1 MFTKSKEK
9 EEKISK
15 NNKKRNIILIVA
27 GVLLLI
33 VILFLLWFFNRKFE
47 VTFDYNNGTKEEV
60 VYVKYNKTINSK
72 DVKTKEDLG
81 EQFIDWYL
89 ILEEKDGKDVL
100 ADKPY
105 DFKTKINKNIKL
117 KAVYEGVVETI
128 TVTFDSKG
136 GSNVDAITIN
146 KGTELTLPKD
156 PTYKGYTFKGWVDVN
171 DRPIYDKALLSED
184 TTLYAKWKKVEQK
197 KETPKQEKKE
207 VEEKKEPP
215 KQEKKEEPTIEVKPE
230 KITLSL
236 SRDTIHY
243 NGIKTA
249 KASAK
254 VENAT
259 GDVTYSLSNTLCM
272 GIDAKT
278 GVITAKNNGAC
289 SKGAA
294 IKVYAKTPSG
304 TTAEQTIYYEK
315 DLELTSKGESYSK
328 YASFYGDSD
337 GYYVTANQNVTWDV
351 TLTSSVSYEYTYKDF
366 ISETSTSV
374 KGGYTFD
381 TIVASTGAISRV
393 SGDVRLHAKT
403 KAEQKFFVDIKMPV
417 A

>member
-1 MFTKSKEK
+1 MEKNKNETK
-9 EEKISK
+9 KIK
-15 NNKKRNIILIVA
+15 LIVLTL
-27 GVLLLI
+27 LLLI
-33 VILFLLWFFNRKFE
+33 IIGAISFCIWFFNRKFE
-47 VTFDYNNGTKEEV
+47 ITFDLNNGTKSDV
-60 VYVKYNKTINSK
+60 VLVKYNKTIDDEDIKGK
-72 DVKTKEDLG
+72 DKLG
-81 EQFIDWYL
+81 EKFIGWFL
-89 ILEEKDGKDVL
+89 VVGQKDGEDIL
-100 ADKPY
+100 ADKPF
-105 DFKTKINKNIKL
+105 DFSTEIKENIKL
-117 KAVYEGVVETI
+117 KAVYEGIVEKITI
-128 TVTFDSKG
+128 KFDTKG
-136 GSNVDAITIN
+136 GSKISPITIN
-146 KGTELTLPKD
+146 KGEVLILPKN
-156 PTYKGYTFKGWVDVN
+156 PTLKENIFKGWVDKN
-171 DRPIYDKALLSED
+171 EKPIYNKALLAED
-184 TTLYAKWKKVEQK
+184 TTLYAKWEKVK
-197 KETPKQEKKE
+197 VEKKE
-207 VEEKKEPP
+207 EPKIEEP
-215 KQEKKEEPTIEVKPE
+215 KKEEPTIEVKPE

-304 TTAEQTIYYEK
+304 TTAEKTIYYEK
-315 DLELTSKGESYSK
+315 DLVLTSKGESYSK
-328 YASFYGDSD
+328 YASFYGDNN

-366 ISETSTSV
+366 ISKTPTSV

-393 SGDVRLHAKT
+393 TGDVRLHAKT
-403 KAEQKFFVDIKMPV
+403 KAEQKFFIDIKKYV

>member
-1 MFTKSKEK
+1 MITKSKEK
-9 EEKISK
+9 EDKTST

-27 GVLLLI
+27 GLLLLI
-33 VILFLLWFFNRKFE
+33 IIFFLLWFFNRKFE
-47 VTFDYNNGTKEEV
+47 VTFDYNNGTKEEA

-105 DFKTKINKNIKL
+105 DFKTKINKNTKL

-146 KGTELTLPKD
+146 KGTELTLPKN

-184 TTLYAKWKKVEQK
+184 TTLYAKWKKVEEK
-197 KETPKQEKKE
+197 KETPKQE
-207 VEEKKEPP
+207 
-215 KQEKKEEPTIEVKPE
+215 QQEEPTIEVKPE

-289 SKGAA
+289 SKGAE

-328 YASFYGDSD
+328 YASFYGDSND
-337 GYYVTANQNVTWDV
+337 YYVTANQNVTWDV
-351 TLTSSVSYEYTYKDF
+351 TLTSSVSYEYTYNDF
-366 ISETSTSV
+366 ISKTSTSV

-403 KAEQKFFVDIKMPV
+403 KAEQKFFVDIKRV
-417 A
+417 IN

>member
-1 MFTKSKEK
+1 MITKSKEK
-9 EEKISK
+9 EDKTST

-27 GVLLLI
+27 GLLLLI
-33 VILFLLWFFNRKFE
+33 IILFLLWFFNRKFE
-47 VTFDYNNGTKEEV
+47 VTFDYNNGTKEEA

-72 DVKTKEDLG
+72 DVKSKEDLR

-89 ILEEKDGKDVL
+89 ILEEKDVKDVL

-105 DFKTKINKNIKL
+105 DFKTRINKNTKL

-146 KGTELTLPKD
+146 KGTELTLPKN

-184 TTLYAKWKKVEQK
+184 TTLYAKWKKVEEK
-197 KETPKQEKKE
+197 KET
-207 VEEKKEPP
+207 P

-289 SKGAA
+289 SKGAE

-328 YASFYGDSD
+328 YASFYGDSN

-366 ISETSTSV
+366 ISKTSTSV

-403 KAEQKFFVDIKMPV
+403 KAGQKFFVDIKRV
-417 A
+417 IN

>member
-1 MFTKSKEK
+1 MITKSKEK
-9 EEKISK
+9 EDKTST

-27 GVLLLI
+27 GLLLLI
-33 VILFLLWFFNRKFE
+33 IILFLLWFFNRKFE
-47 VTFDYNNGTKEEV
+47 VTFDYNNGTKEEA

-105 DFKTKINKNIKL
+105 DFKTRINKNTKL

-146 KGTELTLPKD
+146 KGTELTLPKN

-184 TTLYAKWKKVEQK
+184 TTLYAKWKKVEEK
-197 KETPKQEKKE
+197 KET
-207 VEEKKEPP
+207 P

-289 SKGAA
+289 SKGAE

-328 YASFYGDSD
+328 YASFYGDSN

-366 ISETSTSV
+366 ISKTSTSV

-403 KAEQKFFVDIKMPV
+403 KAEQKFFVDIKRDIN
-417 A
+417 

>member
-1 MFTKSKEK
+1 MITKSKEK
-9 EEKISK
+9 EDKTST

-27 GVLLLI
+27 GLLLLI
-33 VILFLLWFFNRKFE
+33 IILFLLWFFNRKFE
-47 VTFDYNNGTKEEV
+47 VTFDYNNGTKEEA

-105 DFKTKINKNIKL
+105 DFKTKINKNTKL

-146 KGTELTLPKD
+146 KGTELTLPKN

-184 TTLYAKWKKVEQK
+184 TTLYAKWKKVEEK
-197 KETPKQEKKE
+197 KET
-207 VEEKKEPP
+207 P

-249 KASAK
+249 KANAK

-289 SKGAA
+289 SKGAE

-315 DLELTSKGESYSK
+315 DLALIHENTTYTKDDRTSGR
-328 YASFYGDSD
+328 GDTFT
-337 GYYVTANQNVTWDV
+337 VNANQNVTWNIDV
-351 TLTSSVSYEYTYKDF
+351 AVKPSYNYTYNDYKNK
-366 ISETSTSV
+366 TATSV
-374 KGGYTFD
+374 TGGYKID
-381 TIVASTGAISRV
+381 SIVESTGDISRITTDVKV
-393 SGDVRLHAKT
+393 SATT
-403 KAEQKFFVDIKMPV
+403 KAGQKISLVINQYV

>member
-1 MFTKSKEK
+1 MITKSKEK
-9 EEKISK
+9 EDKTST

-27 GVLLLI
+27 GLLLLI
-33 VILFLLWFFNRKFE
+33 IILFLLWFFNRKFE
-47 VTFDYNNGTKEEV
+47 VTFDYNNGTKEEA

-105 DFKTKINKNIKL
+105 DFKTKINKNTKL

-146 KGTELTLPKD
+146 KGTELTLPKN

-184 TTLYAKWKKVEQK
+184 TTLYAKWKKVEEK
-197 KETPKQEKKE
+197 KETPKQE
-207 VEEKKEPP
+207 
-215 KQEKKEEPTIEVKPE
+215 QQEEPTIEVKPE

-366 ISETSTSV
+366 ISKTSTSV

-393 SGDVRLHAKT
+393 SGDVTLHAKT
-403 KAEQKFFVDIKMPV
+403 KAEQKFFVDIKMEV
-417 A
+417 N

>member
-1 MFTKSKEK
+1 MEKNKNETK
-9 EEKISK
+9 KIK
-15 NNKKRNIILIVA
+15 LIVLTL
-27 GVLLLI
+27 LLLI
-33 VILFLLWFFNRKFE
+33 IIGAISFCIWFFNRKFE
-47 VTFDYNNGTKEEV
+47 ITFDLNNGTKSDV
-60 VYVKYNKTINSK
+60 VLVKYNKTIDDEDIKGK
-72 DVKTKEDLG
+72 DKLG
-81 EQFIDWYL
+81 EKFIGWFL
-89 ILEEKDGKDVL
+89 VVGQKDGKDVL
-100 ADKPY
+100 ADKPF
-105 DFKTKINKNIKL
+105 DFSTEIKENIKL
-117 KAVYEGVVETI
+117 KAVYEGIVEKITI
-128 TVTFDSKG
+128 KFDTKG
-136 GSNVDAITIN
+136 GSKISPITIN
-146 KGTELTLPKD
+146 KGEVLILPKN
-156 PTYKGYTFKGWVDVN
+156 PTLKENIFKGWVDKN
-171 DRPIYDKALLSED
+171 EKPIYNKALLAED
-184 TTLYAKWKKVEQK
+184 TTLYAKWEKVK
-197 KETPKQEKKE
+197 VEKKE
-207 VEEKKEPP
+207 EPKIEEP
-215 KQEKKEEPTIEVKPE
+215 KKEEPTIEVKPE

-328 YASFYGDSD
+328 YASFYGDSN

-351 TLTSSVSYEYTYKDF
+351 TLTSSVNYEYSYKNF
-366 ISETSTSV
+366 ISKTPTSV

-393 SGDVRLHAKT
+393 TGDVRLHAKT
-403 KAEQKFFVDIKMPV
+403 KAEQKFFIDIKKYV

>member
-1 MFTKSKEK
+1 MITKSKE
-9 EEKISK
+9 EEKTSK

-27 GVLLLI
+27 GLLLLI

-117 KAVYEGVVETI
+117 KAVYEGVIETI

-156 PTYKGYTFKGWVDVN
+156 PTYKGWVDVN
-171 DRPIYDKALLSED
+171 DIPIYDKALLSED
-184 TTLYAKWKKVEQK
+184 TTLYAKWKKVEKK
-197 KETPKQEKKE
+197 KET
-207 VEEKKEPP
+207 P

-315 DLELTSKGESYSK
+315 DLVLTSKGESYSK
-328 YASFYGDSD
+328 YASFYGDSN

-351 TLTSSVSYEYTYKDF
+351 TLTSSESFEYTYKDF
-366 ISETSTSV
+366 ISKTSTSV

-403 KAEQKFFVDIKMPV
+403 KAEQKFFVDIKRDIN
-417 A
+417 

>member
-9 EEKISK
+9 EEKTSK

-27 GVLLLI
+27 GLLLLI

-47 VTFDYNNGTKEEV
+47 VTFDYNNGIKEEV

-156 PTYKGYTFKGWVDVN
+156 PTYKGYTFKGWVDAN

-184 TTLYAKWKKVEQK
+184 TTLYAKWGK
-197 KETPKQEKKE
+197 
-207 VEEKKEPP
+207 VEEKKEIPKQEPPKEETP

-328 YASFYGDSD
+328 YASFYGDSN

-351 TLTSSVSYEYTYKDF
+351 TKTSSESYEYTYKDF
-366 ISETSTSV
+366 ISKTSTSV

-403 KAEQKFFVDIKMPV
+403 KAEQKFFVDIKRDIN
-417 A
+417 

>member
-9 EEKISK
+9 EEKTSK

-27 GVLLLI
+27 GLLLLI

-47 VTFDYNNGTKEEV
+47 VTFDYSNGTKEEV

-184 TTLYAKWKKVEQK
+184 TTLYAKWKKVEEK
-197 KETPKQEKKE
+197 KET
-207 VEEKKEPP
+207 P

-315 DLELTSKGESYSK
+315 DLVLTSKGESYSK
-328 YASFYGDSD
+328 YASFYGDSN

-351 TLTSSVSYEYTYKDF
+351 TLTSSESFEYTYKDF
-366 ISETSTSV
+366 ISKTSTSV
-374 KGGYTFD
+374 KGGYSFD
-381 TIVASTGAISRV
+381 TIIASTGAIYRI

-403 KAEQKFFVDIKMPV
+403 KAEQKFFVDIKRDIN
-417 A
+417 

>member
-1 MFTKSKEK
+1 MITKSKEK
-9 EEKISK
+9 EDKTST

-27 GVLLLI
+27 GLLLLI
-33 VILFLLWFFNRKFE
+33 IILFLLWFFNRKFE
-47 VTFDYNNGTKEEV
+47 VTFDYNNGTKEEA

-105 DFKTKINKNIKL
+105 DFKTKINKNTKL

-146 KGTELTLPKD
+146 KGTELTLPKN

-184 TTLYAKWKKVEQK
+184 TTLYAKWKKVEEK
-197 KETPKQEKKE
+197 KETPKQE
-207 VEEKKEPP
+207 
-215 KQEKKEEPTIEVKPE
+215 QQEEPTIEVKPE

-243 NGIKTA
+243 NGIKIA

-328 YASFYGDSD
+328 YASFYGDSN

-366 ISETSTSV
+366 ISKTSTSV

-403 KAEQKFFVDIKMPV
+403 KAEQKFFVDIKRDIN
-417 A
+417 

>member
-1 MFTKSKEK
+1 MITKSKEK
-9 EEKISK
+9 EDKTST

-27 GVLLLI
+27 GLLLLI
-33 VILFLLWFFNRKFE
+33 IIFFLLWFFNRKFE
-47 VTFDYNNGTKEEV
+47 VTFDYNNGTKEEA

-105 DFKTKINKNIKL
+105 DFKTKINKNTKL

-146 KGTELTLPKD
+146 KGTELTLPKN

-184 TTLYAKWKKVEQK
+184 TTLYAKWKKVEEK
-197 KETPKQEKKE
+197 KETPKQE
-207 VEEKKEPP
+207 
-215 KQEKKEEPTIEVKPE
+215 QQEEPTIEVKPE

-289 SKGAA
+289 SKGAE

-328 YASFYGDSD
+328 YASFYGDSND
-337 GYYVTANQNVTWDV
+337 YYVTANQNVTWDV
-351 TLTSSVSYEYTYKDF
+351 TLTSSVSYEYTYNDF
-366 ISETSTSV
+366 ISKTSTSV

-403 KAEQKFFVDIKMPV
+403 KAEQKFFVDIKRDIN
-417 A
+417 

>member
-9 EEKISK
+9 EEKTSK

-27 GVLLLI
+27 GLLLLI
-33 VILFLLWFFNRKFE
+33 VIFLLWFFNRKFE

-136 GSNVDAITIN
+136 GSNVAAITIN
-146 KGTELTLPKD
+146 KGEKLILPKN
-156 PTYKGYTFKGWVDVN
+156 PTLKGNIFKGWVDKN
-171 DRPIYDKALLSED
+171 ETPIYNKALLAED
-184 TTLYAKWKKVEQK
+184 TTLYAKWEKVK
-197 KETPKQEKKE
+197 VEKKE
-207 VEEKKEPP
+207 EPKKEEPK
-215 KQEKKEEPTIEVKPE
+215 KQEPKKEEPKKEEPTIEVKPE

-328 YASFYGDSD
+328 YASFYGDSN

-366 ISETSTSV
+366 ISKTSTSV
-374 KGGYTFD
+374 KGGYNFD

-403 KAEQKFFVDIKMPV
+403 KAEQKFFVDIKREIN
-417 A
+417 

>member
-9 EEKISK
+9 EEKTSK

-27 GVLLLI
+27 GLLLLI

-47 VTFDYNNGTKEEV
+47 VTFDYNNGIKEEV

-117 KAVYEGVVETI
+117 KAVYERAVETI

-156 PTYKGYTFKGWVDVN
+156 PTYKGYTFKGWVDAN

-184 TTLYAKWKKVEQK
+184 TTLYAKWGK
-197 KETPKQEKKE
+197 
-207 VEEKKEPP
+207 VEEKKEIPKQEPPKEETP

-328 YASFYGDSD
+328 YASFYGDSN

-366 ISETSTSV
+366 ISKTSTSV

-403 KAEQKFFVDIKMPV
+403 KAEQKFFVDIKRDIN
-417 A
+417 

>member
-1 MFTKSKEK
+1 MEK
-9 EEKISK
+9 NK
-15 NNKKRNIILIVA
+15 NKKLKIIVLTL
-27 GVLLLI
+27 LLLI
-33 VILFLLWFFNRKFE
+33 IIVAISFCIWFFNRKFE
-47 VTFDYNNGTKEEV
+47 ITFDLNNGTKSDV
-60 VYVKYNKTINSK
+60 VLVKYNKTIDDEDIKGK
-72 DVKTKEDLG
+72 DKLG
-81 EQFIDWYL
+81 EKFIGWFL
-89 ILEEKDGKDVL
+89 VVGQKDGEDVL
-100 ADKPY
+100 ADKPF
-105 DFKTKINKNIKL
+105 DFSTEIKENIKL
-117 KAVYEGVVETI
+117 KAVYEGIVEKITI
-128 TVTFDSKG
+128 KFDTKG
-136 GSNVDAITIN
+136 GSKISPITIN
-146 KGTELTLPKD
+146 KGEELILPKN
-156 PTYKGYTFKGWVDVN
+156 PTLKGNIFKGWVDKN
-171 DRPIYDKALLSED
+171 ETPIYNKALLAED
-184 TTLYAKWKKVEQK
+184 TTLYAKWEKVK
-197 KETPKQEKKE
+197 VEKKE
-207 VEEKKEPP
+207 ETKIEEP
-215 KQEKKEEPTIEVKPE
+215 KKEEPTVEVKPE

-249 KASAK
+249 KAIAK

-289 SKGAA
+289 SNGAA

-304 TTAEQTIYYEK
+304 TTAEKTIYYEK
-315 DLELTSKGESYSK
+315 DLVLTSKGESYSK
-328 YASFYGDSD
+328 YASFYGDNN

-351 TLTSSVSYEYTYKDF
+351 TLTSSVNYEYSYKNF
-366 ISETSTSV
+366 ISKTPTSV

-403 KAEQKFFVDIKMPV
+403 KAEQKFFIDIKMYV

>member
-1 MFTKSKEK
+1 MITKSKEK
-9 EEKISK
+9 EDKTST

-27 GVLLLI
+27 GLLLLI
-33 VILFLLWFFNRKFE
+33 IILFLLWFFNRKFE
-47 VTFDYNNGTKEEV
+47 VTFDYNNGTKEEA

-105 DFKTKINKNIKL
+105 DFKTKINKNTKL

-146 KGTELTLPKD
+146 KGTELTLPKN

-184 TTLYAKWKKVEQK
+184 TTLYAKWKKVEEK
-197 KETPKQEKKE
+197 KETPKQE
-207 VEEKKEPP
+207 
-215 KQEKKEEPTIEVKPE
+215 QQEEPTIEVKPE

-272 GIDAKT
+272 DIDAKT

-328 YASFYGDSD
+328 YASFYGDSND
-337 GYYVTANQNVTWDV
+337 YYVTANQNVTWDV
-351 TLTSSVSYEYTYKDF
+351 TLTSSVSYEYTYNDF
-366 ISETSTSV
+366 ISKTSTSV

-403 KAEQKFFVDIKMPV
+403 KAEQKFFVDIKRNIN
-417 A
+417 

>member
-1 MFTKSKEK
+1 MLTKSKEK
-9 EEKISK
+9 EEKTSK
-15 NNKKRNIILIVA
+15 NNKKRNIILIVV
-27 GVLLLI
+27 GLLLLI

-117 KAVYEGVVETI
+117 KAVYEGMVETI

-156 PTYKGYTFKGWVDVN
+156 PTYKGYTFKGWVDAN

-184 TTLYAKWKKVEQK
+184 TTLYAKWGK
-197 KETPKQEKKE
+197 
-207 VEEKKEPP
+207 VEEKKEIPKQEPPKEETP

-328 YASFYGDSD
+328 YASFYGDSN

-366 ISETSTSV
+366 ISKTSTSV

-403 KAEQKFFVDIKMPV
+403 KAEQKFFVDIKRDIN
-417 A
+417 

>member
-9 EEKISK
+9 EEKNSK
-15 NNKKRNIILIVA
+15 HNKKRNIILIVA
-27 GVLLLI
+27 GLLLLI

-156 PTYKGYTFKGWVDVN
+156 PTYKGYAFKGWVDVN

-184 TTLYAKWKKVEQK
+184 TTLYAKWKKVEEK
-197 KETPKQEKKE
+197 KET
-207 VEEKKEPP
+207 P

-328 YASFYGDSD
+328 YASFYGDSN

-366 ISETSTSV
+366 ISKTSTSV

-403 KAEQKFFVDIKMPV
+403 KAEQKFFVDIKRDIN
-417 A
+417 

>member
-9 EEKISK
+9 EEKTSK

-27 GVLLLI
+27 GLLLLI

-47 VTFDYNNGTKEEV
+47 VIFDYNNGIKEEV

-117 KAVYEGVVETI
+117 KAVYEGMVETI

-156 PTYKGYTFKGWVDVN
+156 PTYKGYTFKGWVDAN

-184 TTLYAKWKKVEQK
+184 TTLYAKWGK
-197 KETPKQEKKE
+197 
-207 VEEKKEPP
+207 VEEKKEIPKQEPPKEETP

-328 YASFYGDSD
+328 YASFYGDSN

-351 TLTSSVSYEYTYKDF
+351 TLTSSESFEYTYKDF
-366 ISETSTSV
+366 ISKTSTSV

-403 KAEQKFFVDIKMPV
+403 KAEQKFFVDIKRNIN
-417 A
+417 

>member
-9 EEKISK
+9 EEKTSK

-27 GVLLLI
+27 GLLLLI

-105 DFKTKINKNIKL
+105 DFKTKINKNTKL

-146 KGTELTLPKD
+146 KGAELTLPKD

-184 TTLYAKWKKVEQK
+184 TTLYAKWKKVEEK
-197 KETPKQEKKE
+197 KEIPKQEQPKE
-207 VEEKKEPP
+207 ETP

-328 YASFYGDSD
+328 YASFYGDSND
-337 GYYVTANQNVTWDV
+337 YYVTANQNVTWDV
-351 TLTSSVSYEYTYKDF
+351 TMTSSVSYEYTYKDF
-366 ISETSTSV
+366 ISKTSTSV

-381 TIVASTGAISRV
+381 TIVPSTGAISKIT
-393 SGDVRLHAKT
+393 GDVRLHAKT
-403 KAEQKFFVDIKMPV
+403 KAEQKFFVDIKRDIN
-417 A
+417 

>member
-1 MFTKSKEK
+1 MEKNKNETK
-9 EEKISK
+9 KIK
-15 NNKKRNIILIVA
+15 LIVLTL
-27 GVLLLI
+27 LLLI
-33 VILFLLWFFNRKFE
+33 IIGAISFCIWFFNRKFE
-47 VTFDYNNGTKEEV
+47 ITFDLNNGTKSDV
-60 VYVKYNKTINSK
+60 VLVKYNKTIDDEDIKGK
-72 DVKTKEDLG
+72 DKLG
-81 EQFIDWYL
+81 EKFIGWFL
-89 ILEEKDGKDVL
+89 VVGQKDGKDVL
-100 ADKPY
+100 ADKPF
-105 DFKTKINKNIKL
+105 DFSTEIKENIKL
-117 KAVYEGVVETI
+117 KAVYEGIVEKITI
-128 TVTFDSKG
+128 KFDTKG
-136 GSNVDAITIN
+136 GSKISPITIN
-146 KGTELTLPKD
+146 KGEVLILPKN
-156 PTYKGYTFKGWVDVN
+156 PTLKENIFKGWVDKN
-171 DRPIYDKALLSED
+171 EKPIYNKALLAED
-184 TTLYAKWKKVEQK
+184 TTLYAKWEKVK
-197 KETPKQEKKE
+197 VEKKE
-207 VEEKKEPP
+207 EPKIEEP
-215 KQEKKEEPTIEVKPE
+215 KKEEPTIEVKPE

-304 TTAEQTIYYEK
+304 TTAEKTIYYEK
-315 DLELTSKGESYSK
+315 DLVLTSKGESYSK
-328 YASFYGDSD
+328 YASFYGDNN

-351 TLTSSVSYEYTYKDF
+351 TLTSSVNYEYSYKNF
-366 ISETSTSV
+366 ISKTPTSV

-393 SGDVRLHAKT
+393 TGDVRLHAKT
-403 KAEQKFFVDIKMPV
+403 KAEQKFFIDIKKYV

>member
-9 EEKISK
+9 EEKTSK

-27 GVLLLI
+27 GLLLLI
-33 VILFLLWFFNRKFE
+33 IILFLLWFFNRKFE

-105 DFKTKINKNIKL
+105 DFKTKINKNTKL

-184 TTLYAKWKKVEQK
+184 TTLYAKW
-197 KETPKQEKKE
+197 EK
-207 VEEKKEPP
+207 VEEKKETP

-315 DLELTSKGESYSK
+315 DLKLTSKGESYSK
-328 YASFYGDSD
+328 YASFYGDSND
-337 GYYVTANQNVTWDV
+337 YYVTANQNVTWDV
-351 TLTSSVSYEYTYKDF
+351 TKTTSESYEYTYKDF
-366 ISETSTSV
+366 ISKTPTSV
-374 KGGYTFD
+374 KGGYSFD
-381 TIVASTGAISRV
+381 TIIASTGAIYRI

-403 KAEQKFFVDIKMPV
+403 KAEQKFFVDIKRDIN
-417 A
+417 

>member
-9 EEKISK
+9 EEKTSK

-27 GVLLLI
+27 GLLLLI

-47 VTFDYNNGTKEEV
+47 VTFDYNNGIKEEV

-117 KAVYEGVVETI
+117 KAVYEGMVETI

-184 TTLYAKWKKVEQK
+184 TTLYAKWKKVE
-197 KETPKQEKKE
+197 EKK
-207 VEEKKEPP
+207 KTP

-272 GIDAKT
+272 DIDAKT

-315 DLELTSKGESYSK
+315 DLVLTSKGESYSK
-328 YASFYGDSD
+328 YASFYGDSN

-351 TLTSSVSYEYTYKDF
+351 TLTSSESFEYTYKDF
-366 ISETSTSV
+366 ISKTSTSV
-374 KGGYTFD
+374 KGGYSFD
-381 TIVASTGAISRV
+381 TIIASTGAIYRI

-403 KAEQKFFVDIKMPV
+403 KAEQKFFVDIKRDIN
-417 A
+417 

>member
-1 MFTKSKEK
+1 MEKNKNETK
-9 EEKISK
+9 KIK
-15 NNKKRNIILIVA
+15 LIVLTL
-27 GVLLLI
+27 LLLI
-33 VILFLLWFFNRKFE
+33 IIGAISFCIWFFNRKFE
-47 VTFDYNNGTKEEV
+47 ITFDLNNGTKSDV
-60 VYVKYNKTINSK
+60 VLVKYNKTIDDEDIKGK
-72 DVKTKEDLG
+72 DKLG
-81 EQFIDWYL
+81 EKFIGWFL
-89 ILEEKDGKDVL
+89 VVGQKDGEDVL
-100 ADKPY
+100 ADKPF
-105 DFKTKINKNIKL
+105 DFSTEIKENIKL
-117 KAVYEGVVETI
+117 KAVYEGIVEKITI
-128 TVTFDSKG
+128 KFDTKG
-136 GSNVDAITIN
+136 GSKISPITIN
-146 KGTELTLPKD
+146 KGEVLILPKN
-156 PTYKGYTFKGWVDVN
+156 PTLKGNIFKGWVDKN
-171 DRPIYDKALLSED
+171 ETPIYNKALLAED
-184 TTLYAKWKKVEQK
+184 TTLYAKWEKVK
-197 KETPKQEKKE
+197 VEKKE
-207 VEEKKEPP
+207 EPKIEEP
-215 KQEKKEEPTIEVKPE
+215 KKEEPTIEVKPE

-254 VENAT
+254 VENVT

-315 DLELTSKGESYSK
+315 DLKLTSKGESYSK
-328 YASFYGDSD
+328 YASFYGDSN

-366 ISETSTSV
+366 ISKTSTSV

-393 SGDVRLHAKT
+393 TGDVRLHAKT
-403 KAEQKFFVDIKMPV
+403 KAEQKFFVDIKNPV

>member
-1 MFTKSKEK
+1 MEKNKNETK
-9 EEKISK
+9 KIK
-15 NNKKRNIILIVA
+15 LIVLTL
-27 GVLLLI
+27 LLLI
-33 VILFLLWFFNRKFE
+33 IIGAISFCIWFFNRKFE
-47 VTFDYNNGTKEEV
+47 ITFDLNNGTKSDV
-60 VYVKYNKTINSK
+60 VLVKYNKTIDDEDIKGK
-72 DVKTKEDLG
+72 DKLG
-81 EQFIDWYL
+81 EKFIGWFL
-89 ILEEKDGKDVL
+89 VVGQKDGEDVL
-100 ADKPY
+100 ADKPF
-105 DFKTKINKNIKL
+105 DFSTEIKENIKL
-117 KAVYEGVVETI
+117 KAVYEGIVEKITI
-128 TVTFDSKG
+128 KFDTKG
-136 GSNVDAITIN
+136 GSKISPITIN
-146 KGTELTLPKD
+146 KGEELILPKN
-156 PTYKGYTFKGWVDVN
+156 PTLKGNIFKGWVDKN
-171 DRPIYDKALLSED
+171 EKPIYNKALLAED
-184 TTLYAKWKKVEQK
+184 TTLYAKWEKVK
-197 KETPKQEKKE
+197 VEKKE
-207 VEEKKEPP
+207 EPKIEEP
-215 KQEKKEEPTIEVKPE
+215 KKEEPTIEVKPE

-254 VENAT
+254 VENVT
-259 GDVTYSLSNTLCM
+259 GNVTYSLSNTLCM

-315 DLELTSKGESYSK
+315 DLKLTSKGESYSK
-328 YASFYGDSD
+328 YADFYGDSN

-366 ISETSTSV
+366 ISKTPTSV

-381 TIVASTGAISRV
+381 SIVASTGAISRV
-393 SGDVRLHAKT
+393 TGDVRLHAKT
-403 KAEQKFFVDIKMPV
+403 KAEQKFFVDIKNPV

>member
-1 MFTKSKEK
+1 MLTKSKEK
-9 EEKISK
+9 EEKTSK
-15 NNKKRNIILIVA
+15 NNKKRNIILIVV
-27 GVLLLI
+27 GLLLLI

-156 PTYKGYTFKGWVDVN
+156 PTYKGYTFKGWVDAN

-184 TTLYAKWKKVEQK
+184 TTLYAKWGK
-197 KETPKQEKKE
+197 
-207 VEEKKEPP
+207 VEEKKEIPKQEPPKEETP

-289 SKGAA
+289 SKGAE

-366 ISETSTSV
+366 ISKTSTSV

-403 KAEQKFFVDIKMPV
+403 KAEQKFFVDIKRDIN
-417 A
+417 

>member
-9 EEKISK
+9 EEKTSK

-27 GVLLLI
+27 GLLLLI

-47 VTFDYNNGTKEEV
+47 VTFDYNNGIKEEV

-117 KAVYEGVVETI
+117 KAVYERAVETI

-156 PTYKGYTFKGWVDVN
+156 PTYKGYTFKGWVDAN

-184 TTLYAKWKKVEQK
+184 TTLYAKWGK
-197 KETPKQEKKE
+197 
-207 VEEKKEPP
+207 VEEKKEIPKQEPPKEETP

-328 YASFYGDSD
+328 YASFYGDSN

-366 ISETSTSV
+366 ISKTSTSV

-403 KAEQKFFVDIKMPV
+403 KAEQKFFVDIKREIN
-417 A
+417 

>member
-9 EEKISK
+9 EEKTSK

-27 GVLLLI
+27 GLLLLI
-33 VILFLLWFFNRKFE
+33 VIFFLLWFFNRKFE

-60 VYVKYNKTINSK
+60 VHVKYNKTINSK

-184 TTLYAKWKKVEQK
+184 TTLYAKWKKVE
-197 KETPKQEKKE
+197 EKK
-207 VEEKKEPP
+207 KTP

-328 YASFYGDSD
+328 YASFYGDSN

-366 ISETSTSV
+366 ISKTSTSV

-403 KAEQKFFVDIKMPV
+403 KAEQKFFVDIKRDIN
-417 A
+417 

>member
-1 MFTKSKEK
+1 MITKSKEK
-9 EEKISK
+9 EDKTST

-27 GVLLLI
+27 GLLLLI
-33 VILFLLWFFNRKFE
+33 IILFLLWFFNRKFE
-47 VTFDYNNGTKEEV
+47 VTFDYNNGTKEEA

-72 DVKTKEDLG
+72 DVKSKEDLR

-105 DFKTKINKNIKL
+105 DFKTRINKNTKL

-146 KGTELTLPKD
+146 KGTELTLPKN

-184 TTLYAKWKKVEQK
+184 TTLYAKWKKVEEK
-197 KETPKQEKKE
+197 KET
-207 VEEKKEPP
+207 P

-289 SKGAA
+289 SKGAE

-328 YASFYGDSD
+328 YASFYGDSN
-337 GYYVTANQNVTWDV
+337 GYYITANQNVTWDV
-351 TLTSSVSYEYTYKDF
+351 TLTSSVSYEYTYNDF
-366 ISETSTSV
+366 ISKTSTSV

-403 KAEQKFFVDIKMPV
+403 KAGQKFFVDIKRV
-417 A
+417 IN

>member
-1 MFTKSKEK
+1 MEKNKNETK
-9 EEKISK
+9 KIK
-15 NNKKRNIILIVA
+15 LIVLTL
-27 GVLLLI
+27 LLLI
-33 VILFLLWFFNRKFE
+33 IIGAISFCIWFFNRKFE
-47 VTFDYNNGTKEEV
+47 ITFDLNNGTKSDV
-60 VYVKYNKTINSK
+60 VLVKYNKTIDDEDIKGK
-72 DVKTKEDLG
+72 DKLG
-81 EQFIDWYL
+81 EKFIGWFL
-89 ILEEKDGKDVL
+89 VVGQKDGEDVL
-100 ADKPY
+100 ADKPF
-105 DFKTKINKNIKL
+105 DFSTEIKENIKL
-117 KAVYEGVVETI
+117 KAVYEGIVEKITI
-128 TVTFDSKG
+128 KFDTKG
-136 GSNVDAITIN
+136 GSKISPITIN
-146 KGTELTLPKD
+146 KGEVLILPKN
-156 PTYKGYTFKGWVDVN
+156 PTLKENIFKGWVDKNEKPVYN
-171 DRPIYDKALLSED
+171 KALLAED
-184 TTLYAKWKKVEQK
+184 TTLYAKWEKVK
-197 KETPKQEKKE
+197 VEKKE
-207 VEEKKEPP
+207 EPKIEEP
-215 KQEKKEEPTIEVKPE
+215 KKEEPTIEVKPE

-304 TTAEQTIYYEK
+304 TTAEKTIYYEK

-328 YASFYGDSD
+328 YASFYGDSN

-351 TLTSSVSYEYTYKDF
+351 TFTSSQSFEYTYKDF
-366 ISETSTSV
+366 ISKTPTSV
-374 KGGYTFD
+374 KGGYSFD
-381 TIVASTGAISRV
+381 TIIASTGAIYRI

-403 KAEQKFFVDIKMPV
+403 KAEQKFFVDIKREIN
-417 A
+417 

>member
-1 MFTKSKEK
+1 MEKNKNETK
-9 EEKISK
+9 KIK
-15 NNKKRNIILIVA
+15 LIVLTL
-27 GVLLLI
+27 LLLI
-33 VILFLLWFFNRKFE
+33 IIGAISFCIWFFNRKFE
-47 VTFDYNNGTKEEV
+47 ITFDLNNGTKSDV
-60 VYVKYNKTINSK
+60 VLVKYNKTIDDEDIKGK
-72 DVKTKEDLG
+72 DKLG
-81 EQFIDWYL
+81 EKFIGWFL
-89 ILEEKDGKDVL
+89 VVGQKDGEDVL
-100 ADKPY
+100 ADKPF
-105 DFKTKINKNIKL
+105 DFSTEIKENIKL
-117 KAVYEGVVETI
+117 KAVYEGIVEKITI
-128 TVTFDSKG
+128 KFDTKG
-136 GSNVDAITIN
+136 GSKISPITIN
-146 KGTELTLPKD
+146 KGEVLILPKN
-156 PTYKGYTFKGWVDVN
+156 PTLKENIFKGWVDKN
-171 DRPIYDKALLSED
+171 ETPIYNKALLAED
-184 TTLYAKWKKVEQK
+184 TTLYAKWEKVK
-197 KETPKQEKKE
+197 VEKKE
-207 VEEKKEPP
+207 EPKIEEP
-215 KQEKKEEPTIEVKPE
+215 KKEEPTIEVKPE

-315 DLELTSKGESYSK
+315 DLKLTSKGESYSK
-328 YASFYGDSD
+328 YASFYGDSN

-351 TLTSSVSYEYTYKDF
+351 TFTSSQSFEYTYKDF
-366 ISETSTSV
+366 ISKTSTSV

-381 TIVASTGAISRV
+381 TIVPSTGAISRV

-403 KAEQKFFVDIKMPV
+403 KAEQKFFVDIKRDIN
-417 A
+417 

>member
-1 MFTKSKEK
+1 MEKNKNETK
-9 EEKISK
+9 KIK
-15 NNKKRNIILIVA
+15 LIVLTL
-27 GVLLLI
+27 LLLI
-33 VILFLLWFFNRKFE
+33 IIGAISFCIWFFNRKFE
-47 VTFDYNNGTKEEV
+47 ITFDLNNGTKSDV
-60 VYVKYNKTINSK
+60 VLVKYNKTIDDEDIKGK
-72 DVKTKEDLG
+72 DKLG
-81 EQFIDWYL
+81 EKFIGWFL
-89 ILEEKDGKDVL
+89 VVGQKDGEDVL
-100 ADKPY
+100 ADKPF
-105 DFKTKINKNIKL
+105 DFSTEIKENIKL
-117 KAVYEGVVETI
+117 KAVYEGIVEKITI
-128 TVTFDSKG
+128 KFDTKG
-136 GSNVDAITIN
+136 GSKISPITIN
-146 KGTELTLPKD
+146 KGEVLILPKN
-156 PTYKGYTFKGWVDVN
+156 PTLKENIFKGWVDKNEKPVYN
-171 DRPIYDKALLSED
+171 KALLAED
-184 TTLYAKWKKVEQK
+184 TTLYAKWEKVK
-197 KETPKQEKKE
+197 
-207 VEEKKEPP
+207 V
-215 KQEKKEEPTIEVKPE
+215 EKKEEPKKEEPKKEEPTVEVKPE

-289 SKGAA
+289 SNGAA

-304 TTAEQTIYYEK
+304 TTAEKTIYYEK
-315 DLELTSKGESYSK
+315 DLVLTSKGESYSK
-328 YASFYGDSD
+328 YASFYGDNN

-351 TLTSSVSYEYTYKDF
+351 TLTSSVNYEYSYKNF
-366 ISETSTSV
+366 ISKTPTSV

-393 SGDVRLHAKT
+393 TGDVRLHAKT
-403 KAEQKFFVDIKMPV
+403 KAEQKFFIDIKKYV

>member
-9 EEKISK
+9 EEKTSK

-27 GVLLLI
+27 GLLLLI

-184 TTLYAKWKKVEQK
+184 TTLYAKWKKVE
-197 KETPKQEKKE
+197 EKK
-207 VEEKKEPP
+207 KTP

-259 GDVTYSLSNTLCM
+259 GDVTYSLSDTLCM

-315 DLELTSKGESYSK
+315 DLKLTSKGESYSK
-328 YASFYGDSD
+328 YASFYGDSND
-337 GYYVTANQNVTWDV
+337 YYVTANQNVTWDV
-351 TLTSSVSYEYTYKDF
+351 TLTSSESFEYTYKDF
-366 ISETSTSV
+366 ISKTPTSV
-374 KGGYTFD
+374 KGGYSFD
-381 TIVASTGAISRV
+381 TIVPSSGAIYRI

-403 KAEQKFFVDIKMPV
+403 KAEQKFFVDIKRDIN
-417 A
+417 

>member
-9 EEKISK
+9 EEKTSK

-27 GVLLLI
+27 GPLLLI

-47 VTFDYNNGTKEEV
+47 VTFDYNNGIKEEV

-184 TTLYAKWKKVEQK
+184 TTLYAKWGK
-197 KETPKQEKKE
+197 
-207 VEEKKEPP
+207 VEEKKEIPKQEPPKEETP

-328 YASFYGDSD
+328 YASFYGDSN

-366 ISETSTSV
+366 ISKTSTSV

-403 KAEQKFFVDIKMPV
+403 KAEQKFFVDIKRDIN
-417 A
+417 